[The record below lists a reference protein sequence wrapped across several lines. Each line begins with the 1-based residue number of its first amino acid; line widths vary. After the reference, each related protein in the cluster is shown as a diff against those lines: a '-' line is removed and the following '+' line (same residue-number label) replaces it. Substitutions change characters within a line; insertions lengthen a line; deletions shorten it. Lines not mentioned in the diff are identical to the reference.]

1 MLSKKEI
8 LVFEFR
14 HSFYQKRKFLLMLN
28 LSLFLGF
35 ILSIDYI
42 DFLSPTTPLL
52 PSLGTESLNALE
64 ANSK

>member
-1 MLSKKEI
+1 
-8 LVFEFR
+8 
-14 HSFYQKRKFLLMLN
+14 MLN

-42 DFLSPTTPLL
+42 DFFSPTTPLL